1 MIKQY
6 LEELEPRY
14 LLPMW
19 QDYCMNNNYDDL
31 IYDMEEFDEIFQ
43 NDEPSY
49 IANRIFYGDFNP
61 NDEYFTFNGYGNLVS
76 FDSFDILE
84 HISLTDLVVY
94 IIDNDEDFGDSDLR
108 EILDNEDDK

>member
-19 QDYCMNNNYDDL
+19 NEYCSINDYEDW
-31 IYDMEEFDEIFQ
+31 IYNMEELDELLV
-43 NDEPSY
+43 DRKPSY
-49 IANRIFYGDFNP
+49 IANRIFYGEFNP

-76 FDSFDILE
+76 FDSFDIAE
-84 HISLTDLVVY
+84 HISITDLVEH

-108 EILDNEDDK
+108 EILDNEN